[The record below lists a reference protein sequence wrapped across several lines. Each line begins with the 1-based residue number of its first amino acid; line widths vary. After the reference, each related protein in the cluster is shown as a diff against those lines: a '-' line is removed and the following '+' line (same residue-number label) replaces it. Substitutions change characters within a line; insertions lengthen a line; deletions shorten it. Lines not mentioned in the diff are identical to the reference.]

1 VSGKL
6 NAGAADLHQP
16 FPGPGRAGPD
26 LTPGEPHPSHI
37 VAAQI
42 RRAFVRYD
50 PLTAATDAVDRGSA
64 VLELGDELLKQI
76 ARELVDS
83 VRRNESIDWSEKEQ
97 VRARMRATI
106 RRLLNRYGYPPDKQ
120 LAAIKLVM
128 HQAEMLARVA

>member
-1 VSGKL
+1 MR
-6 NAGAADLHQP
+6 
-16 FPGPGRAGPD
+16 GPQTYINRSPD
-26 LTPGEPHPSHI
+26 RGEQARTSLQGSRTR
-37 VAAQI
+37 VTSSLL